1 MSKVRRSRLS
11 TSTPSPHRQ
20 PMPPKKPQTPRSDAQ
35 ATLASFLIKP
45 ATPSSSSK
53 DVKGKGRA
61 VQTDVITLD
70 DSDDSDDAPIARPGE
85 TDEQMAHRLAGKG
98 QSGIAGGT
106 GQGKRKFELVDVDEI
121 VDGPSSPSTSRKP
134 SQSIKSAGK
143 QDTKPSTKRD
153 PVYPDLDTDP
163 LLFHP
168 ESIDVAYWPA
178 GRVPYSFVVQAGF
191 VHVAATRKRLAI
203 VRILTKCERYS
214 LLLLFLPRLTWSFVT
229 LPVFSDALPTTI
241 RPPSFRRSISSQ
253 ITSVPPTSRT
263 SSESVVRSCLPL

>member
-1 MSKVRRSRLS
+1 
-11 TSTPSPHRQ
+11 
-20 PMPPKKPQTPRSDAQ
+20 MPPKKPQTPRSDGQ
-35 ATLASFLIKP
+35 ATLASFFSKP

-61 VQTDVITLD
+61 VQPDVITLD
-70 DSDDSDDAPIARPGE
+70 DSDDDDDDAPIARPGE
-85 TDEQMAHRLAGKG
+85 TDEQMARRLARQD

-121 VDGPSSPSTSRKP
+121 VDGPSTPSTSSRIP
-134 SQSIKSAGK
+134 SKSIKTAGK
-143 QDTKPSTKRD
+143 QDTKPSIKHD

-168 ESIDVAYWPA
+168 ELIDVAYWPA

-203 VRILTKCERYS
+203 VRILTKCVRHS
-214 LLLLFLPRLTWSFVT
+214 LLFLL
-229 LPVFSDALPTTI
+229 D
-241 RPPSFRRSISSQ
+241 
-253 ITSVPPTSRT
+253 
-263 SSESVVRSCLPL
+263 